1 MGRGSDFSVLFTQ
14 LFKYRDSQRRALNR
28 VGSRA
33 QLVDKAER
41 TRVCELDNLN
51 NICHVRREGRKRLL
65 NALLVAYIH
74 QNTAENAELAVV
86 GAGHQKSAHSH

>member
-1 MGRGSDFSVLFTQ
+1 MELKEWTYEEFPEFTDEVPGA
-14 LFKYRDSQRRALNR
+14 KWIDTTGDEVGVYYLNDI
-28 VGSRA
+28 G
-33 QLVDKAER
+33 
-41 TRVCELDNLN
+41 
-51 NICHVRREGRKRLL
+51 HVRREGGKRLL